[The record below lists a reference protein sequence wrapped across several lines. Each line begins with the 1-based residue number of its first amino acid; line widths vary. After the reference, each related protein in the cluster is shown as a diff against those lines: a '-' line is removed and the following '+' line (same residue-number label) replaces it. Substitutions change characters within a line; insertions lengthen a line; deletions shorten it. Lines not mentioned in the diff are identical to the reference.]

1 MLPYILIALGFAREL
16 LGLAK
21 TKIDKVKYIIVLA
34 GVLTILPDMIL
45 KVDYGRWIFS
55 IISYYAV
62 VLLALL
68 AMRDTAVTEVSRQ
81 TVDRLRSKYPYAV
94 LLLIY
99 PLLFQ
104 PLMHI
109 SICPLTERIV
119 NILNMHL
126 HIWIP
131 WQ

>member
-1 MLPYILIALGFAREL
+1 MP
-16 LGLAK
+16 
-21 TKIDKVKYIIVLA
+21 T
-34 GVLTILPDMIL
+34 MIL

-94 LLLIY
+94 ILLIY

-126 HIWIP
+126 HILIP